1 MTSPVSVLYSI
12 MLDVTGQSVPH
23 QQPMHCHEKK
33 QHEAIFVF
41 EHVQTLSGSSPKQRL
56 TAFST
61 FLIPYTIVHNHT
73 RFADSDRFYREG
85 ERSSFCDSY
94 MILHDTRCLC

>member
-12 MLDVTGQSVPH
+12 MVNVTGQSVPH
-23 QQPMHCHEKK
+23 QQPMHCYEKK
-33 QHEAIFVF
+33 QQDAVRLKS
-41 EHVQTLSGSSPKQRL
+41 QKQRL

-73 RFADSDRFYREG
+73 RFTNSDRFYREG

-94 MILHDTRCLC
+94 MILDVFARC